1 MHPLSTNGVEPVMQR
16 GLEKRADE
24 RDPVPRRKRPAVR
37 GKTIEDHQEYT
48 DKDKKE
54 EAPALDIPK
63 HHLDDL
69 A

>member
-1 MHPLSTNGVEPVMQR
+1 MNPLSTNGVEPVMR

-37 GKTIEDHQEYT
+37 AETAED
-48 DKDKKE
+48 DE
-54 EAPALDIPK
+54 EHNEQPGSDIAQHK
-63 HHLDDL
+63 LDDL

>member
-1 MHPLSTNGVEPVMQR
+1 MHPLSTNGVEPVMLR

-24 RDPVPRRKRPAVR
+24 RDSVPRRKRPAVR
-37 GKTIEDHQEYT
+37 AKTIEDHEECT
-48 DKDKKE
+48 DEDKE
-54 EAPALDIPK
+54 EEPALDIPK

>member
-1 MHPLSTNGVEPVMQR
+1 MNPLSTNGDEPVQR

-37 GKTIEDHQEYT
+37 AETVED
-48 DKDKKE
+48 DE
-54 EAPALDIPK
+54 EHNEEPVPDIPQHK
-63 HHLDDL
+63 LDDL